1 MRNYEEMLEKI
12 KVEFKK
18 IDKSLSFFNCLEQSF
33 IMKVPID
40 LYENEDY
47 GIETYNMKYE
57 QAVCIPYTKNGQKMT
72 NLLMNLMSSSF
83 SNVEYLYNHLSFIKE
98 HIDLIRDSWDGYI
111 GVNHKEEFEE
121 FGIEELVNKNIWI
134 GDARFIYPSSSSPYF
149 EIPILIFNEKTKD
162 KYELFG
168 IYKEQWEIGWDEATY
183 DEVGRRTAARYDLS
197 LSRSINDIHIIASIA
212 YEGIECKGAML
223 LKRHKKINPADIYLD
238 KPVPIGEHKRI
249 RKLLETTNENF
260 VLLVDTDKLEVYG
273 FKSISSALLP
283 LNGDILINFKGLF
296 SWECKVNNELIFYFE
311 KLQFK
316 FPADNNNEANILKE
330 KLLQE
335 FDLKE
340 YHIRFLSSLIE
351 TAREQEK
358 GTILVLLDNAD
369 AKDEASRLSSS
380 STLIK
385 PIDITPEIVMNF
397 SKIDGASIIDTKG
410 ICYSFGVILDGDIT
424 EGDPGRGARYNS
436 ALRYIKTKKNQGIN
450 CLIVVVSEDGYVDVL
465 ITKDLN

>member
-1 MRNYEEMLEKI
+1 MCSYEEMLKKI
-12 KVEFKK
+12 EVEFKK
-18 IDKSLSFFNCLEQSF
+18 IDKSLNFFNCLEQSF

-47 GIETYNMKYE
+47 GVATYNMQYE
-57 QAVCIPYTKNGQKMT
+57 QAVCIPSTKNGQKIT
-72 NLLMNLMSSSF
+72 NLLMNLISTSF
-83 SNVEYLYNHLSFIKE
+83 SDVEYLYNHLSFIKE

-111 GVNHKEEFEE
+111 GFIHEEEFEE
-121 FGIEELVNKNIWI
+121 FGIEELVKKNIWI
-134 GDARFIYPSSSSPYF
+134 GDARFIYSPSPYF
-149 EIPILIFNEKTKD
+149 EIPILIFNEKTED
-162 KYELFG
+162 KYELFR
-168 IYKEQWEIGWDEATY
+168 IYKEQWEIGWDETTY
-183 DEVGRRTAARYDLS
+183 DEIGRRTAARYDLS
-197 LSRSINDIHIIASIA
+197 LSRSINDVHVISSIA

-223 LKRHKKINPADIYLD
+223 LKRQKENTQADIYLD
-238 KPVPIGEHKRI
+238 KVVPIGEHKRI

-260 VLLVDTDKLEVYG
+260 VLLVDTDKLEAYG
-273 FKSISSALLP
+273 FKSISSTLLP
-283 LNGDILINFKGLF
+283 LNGDVLISFKGLF

-358 GTILVLLDNAD
+358 GTMLVLLDNAD

-385 PIDITPEIVMNF
+385 PIDLTPEIVMNF

-436 ALRYIKTKKNQGIN
+436 ALRYIKTQKKKDIN

-465 ITKDLN
+465 ITKDVN